1 LIRLPSLRRIV
12 FGSDPRR
19 TTVRIVVLAAASL
32 ITFRWILIP
41 VRATG
46 DSMLPTYRSG
56 QLCLVYRLA
65 YATGLPSRGDV
76 VAIRLAGL
84 HAVYVKRVVALPGE
98 RIEIAKGEVRVNGT
112 ALREPYV
119 KFRTEWQVPEVQLG
133 PTEYYVI
140 GDNRGMPA
148 AAHTFGRVEAGRIAG
163 EVMF

>member
-19 TTVRIVVLAAASL
+19 TTVRIVVLTAVSL

-41 VRATG
+41 IRTTG

-56 QLCLVYRLA
+56 QLCLIYRLA
-65 YATGLPSRGDV
+65 YKTGPPARGDV

-84 HAVYVKRVVALPGE
+84 HAVYVKRVIALPGE
-98 RIEIAKGEVRVNGT
+98 RIAIADGEVRVNGD
-112 ALREPYV
+112 ALHEPYV
-119 KFRTEWQVPEVQLG
+119 KFRAGWQVPEVQLG
-133 PTEYYVI
+133 PAEYYVI

-148 AAHTFGRVEAGRIAG
+148 AAHTFGRVDAGRIAG
-163 EVMF
+163 EVIF